1 MKFRL
6 TESQDAALV
15 SELAAALEEAVDR
28 SCPETAALWLA
39 ATIRCRSELM
49 HTELT
54 LGFAPSAK
62 FLALGRSSR
71 TKYRSL
77 AVWRHAVLWKE
88 VLPKLKGDQEKQA
101 LEAVYFTP
109 FPQNTPPYAWSSA
122 ASNAPGIQAF
132 DGPRQ
137 LKRLAKL
144 GAEKSVR
151 SLCAYIEKL
160 DKTQLLGELTYKL
173 IKPGVS
179 TSACD
184 VLKLEKTDLYGMTQ

>member
-6 TESQDAALV
+6 NEAEDAALV
-15 SELAAALEEAVDR
+15 SELAAALEEAVDC

-39 ATIRCRSELM
+39 ATTRTRSELM

-54 LGFAPSAK
+54 LGFVPSDK

-71 TKYRSL
+71 TKYRCL
-77 AVWRHAVLWKE
+77 AVWRHAVLWKG
-88 VLPKLKGDQEKQA
+88 VLPKVPGQKEKQA

-109 FPQNTPPYAWSSA
+109 YPKNEPPYAWSSA
-122 ASNAPGIQAF
+122 ASEAPGIQAF

-137 LKRLAKL
+137 LKKLARS
-144 GAEKSVR
+144 GAEQ
-151 SLCAYIEKL
+151 SLHLLCSYLKQL
-160 DKTQLLGELTYKL
+160 DSKHLLEDLTFKL
-173 IKPGVS
+173 IKPAVT

-184 VLKLEKTDLYGMTQ
+184 VLKLEKTDIYGVTL